1 MSEVP
6 AHWLNAP
13 DVVGFTI
20 DAPDSKDLDDAIWIE
35 KTEDG
40 FILTAAITAVSEYI
54 APGSKHDERALDR
67 VETSYGKTKNWPMLP
82 RGLAEERASLLAGET
97 RRVFTTTLKLDRT
110 LKVVDTQIS
119 LGVLRSAAKLS
130 HADVPKILADPKHE
144 LNSQMQLCVHVAQGL
159 VDRRR
164 AAGAFVFYDLN
175 QGWVTTEE
183 GHIKKLKDTRET
195 IGYIVVQEFMILA
208 NSAVAELAARREIPI
223 LFRNHTAK
231 AHAPDRTEILERL
244 AAGTNE
250 PLRGLE
256 TMRKQV
262 NLVMNRADYGAELKG
277 HYGLNLAAYT
287 HCTSPIRRYPDL
299 LTQRQLIAYILNPE
313 APEYPHTREEVTQL
327 GKVINSTILA
337 RLEERSQFEKDR
349 ASKKAEG
356 AIAGDVNLATL
367 AAKEFERVVKV
378 IVRSDTFVP
387 ELVQAFKDRMADGQI
402 NTIDLYFGLL
412 ETDPTED
419 WDSLRLLIL
428 DYLVQHPELAPS
440 IVSMARSLRDWEEP
454 RFTTTSS
461 GPDHQRVHGIQT
473 EVRHQDLTQRPRL
486 QKFMSSVVWARSV
499 KIAKQRSLIEIL
511 AKAAGL
517 EAPTWNEEAPVE
529 VSEAPKPV
537 APTDTDNPIS
547 ALQEFAQKNKL
558 DLPHYE
564 TSRVAGSDH
573 EPKFTSTCSFR
584 KYTVAAG
591 PAATKKQAKKL
602 AAEEMV
608 KHLQKEF
615 R

>member
-35 KTEDG
+35 KLEDG
-40 FILTAAITAVSEYI
+40 FVLTAAITAVSEFI
-54 APGSKHDERALDR
+54 APGTKHDELALDR

-97 RRVFTTTLKLDRT
+97 RRVFTTTLKLDQT
-110 LKVVDTQIS
+110 LQVVDTQIS
-119 LGVLRSAAKLS
+119 LGVLRSSAKLC

-144 LNSQMQLCVHVAQGL
+144 LNTQMQLCVHVAQGL

-183 GHIKKLKDTRET
+183 GHVKKLKDTRET

-208 NSAVAELAARREIPI
+208 NSAVAELAARKEIPI

-231 AHAPDRTEILERL
+231 AHAPDRAEILERL

-256 TMRKQV
+256 SMRKQV

-299 LTQRQLIAYILNPE
+299 LTQRQLIAHILNPE

-327 GKVINSTILA
+327 GKIINSTILA

-356 AIAGDVNLATL
+356 AIAGEVNLATL

-378 IVRSDTFVP
+378 MVRGGTFAPEIVT
-387 ELVQAFKDRMADGQI
+387 AFQQRIDNGEI
-402 NTIDLYFGLL
+402 NPIDLYFGLL
-412 ETDPTED
+412 ETDQGED
-419 WDSLRLLIL
+419 WEPLRLLIL
-428 DYLVQHPELAPS
+428 EYLTRNPELAPS
-440 IVSMARSLRDWEEP
+440 LCSMAMNLQEWGEP
-454 RFTTTSS
+454 KFEVTFS
-461 GPDHQRVHGIQT
+461 GPDHARFHTVEAT
-473 EVRHQDLTQRPRL
+473 VRRRREVSL
-486 QKFMSSVVWARSV
+486 SSGPVGAGAV
-499 KIAKQRSLIEIL
+499 KVAKQRALVRVL
-511 AKAAGL
+511 ATAANL
-517 EAPTWNEEAPVE
+517 NPPTWDEKAPE
-529 VSEAPKPV
+529 ISQSEPV
-537 APTDTDNPIS
+537 VFEFTDNPIS
-547 ALQEFAQKNKL
+547 DLQEYAQKHKL
-558 DLPHYE
+558 ELPIYQ
-564 TSRVAGSDH
+564 TTRVSGADH
-573 EPKFTSTCSFR
+573 NPKFTTICAFNGRSVEGAPNSS
-584 KYTVAAG
+584 KKAAKKVAAAKMV
-591 PAATKKQAKKL
+591 AALREETKA
-602 AAEEMV
+602 
-608 KHLQKEF
+608 
-615 R
+615 